1 MIELFQTLSAIG
13 ARHARQ
19 ELVPP
24 SVYLDTWAIRAFSE
38 TAALGDR
45 LRAALLRARGTL
57 ALSDINLVEFTA
69 MSDASHAYEAG
80 RFFDSLLPHLFLMR
94 CDPTLVIER
103 ETEVLLQKR
112 RSSPAGDVKAL
123 AEFAAAAAQ
132 RNGRFSAS
140 VWFHI
145 VHSERAKL
153 QPQLPGIARVFYAQI
168 AQLRERMA
176 KERGALKLVPPEGT
190 RPPTLALL
198 QAIIQDLQADHRLP
212 EDPNSAIDLVHTV
225 VPGAYC
231 DFVLLDRQ
239 WCVRLNNAAAKLR
252 AAGITAKVAAG
263 YSKQNGGIERFL
275 EALENWSQPAVS

>member
-1 MIELFQTLSAIG
+1 MIELFRTLTAIG

-57 ALSDINLVEFTA
+57 ALSDINLVEFTG

-103 ETEVLLQKR
+103 ETDVLLQKR
-112 RSSPAGDVKAL
+112 HQSPVGDVKAL

-140 VWFHI
+140 AWFHI

-176 KERGALKLVPPEGT
+176 KERGVLKLVPPEGT

-198 QAIIQDLQADHRLP
+198 QAIIRDLQADHRLP

-252 AAGITAKVAAG
+252 AVGITAKVAAG